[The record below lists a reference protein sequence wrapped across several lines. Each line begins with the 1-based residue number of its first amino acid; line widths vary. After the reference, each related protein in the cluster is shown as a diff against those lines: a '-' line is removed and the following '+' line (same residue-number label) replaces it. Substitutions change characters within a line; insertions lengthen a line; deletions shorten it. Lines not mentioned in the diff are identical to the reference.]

1 MLHYCDNESFY
12 TFISQVL
19 FTFSNILLIFL
30 NFNGLKQRYSRQS
43 HRKTSN
49 DGFHALSGN
58 VRNNWSTYPRYFLM
72 KNQNQ
77 QRNIDP
83 QKAKAEKLNGRFA
96 LVGLIALV
104 GAYITTGQIV
114 PGII

>member
-1 MLHYCDNESFY
+1 M
-12 TFISQVL
+12 
-19 FTFSNILLIFL
+19 FSIFWVI
-30 NFNGLKQRYSRQS
+30 FP
-43 HRKTSN
+43 
-49 DGFHALSGN
+49 
-58 VRNNWSTYPRYFLM
+58 RNFLM

-83 QKAKAEKLNGRFA
+83 QKTKAEKLNGRFA

-104 GAYITTGQIV
+104 GAYITTGQII